1 MLLRIPIQ
9 LNVLDII
16 VASELS
22 HQPSAFD
29 IIIGPV
35 HLRTEDIKVHFSSC
49 SQKDFRRTDQASLTS
64 LTVQSST
71 PILKP
76 SAVNN
81 SANSAAPTLSVQI
94 CYCHASFLVPHAFR
108 ALWRSQKVV
117 VSTSASTHQ
126 SDDTDAILGTSPLRW
141 QLAEASIA
149 LTIF

>member
-1 MLLRIPIQ
+1 MF
-9 LNVLDII
+9 
-16 VASELS
+16 
-22 HQPSAFD
+22 HQPSASD

-76 SAVNN
+76 SVVNN

-108 ALWRSQKVV
+108 ARHTMTKSKGSGVDECFDTPIGRHRCHSRYRSSKMT
-117 VSTSASTHQ
+117 VSRGIRSFNNFLSV
-126 SDDTDAILGTSPLRW
+126 
-141 QLAEASIA
+141 
-149 LTIF
+149 